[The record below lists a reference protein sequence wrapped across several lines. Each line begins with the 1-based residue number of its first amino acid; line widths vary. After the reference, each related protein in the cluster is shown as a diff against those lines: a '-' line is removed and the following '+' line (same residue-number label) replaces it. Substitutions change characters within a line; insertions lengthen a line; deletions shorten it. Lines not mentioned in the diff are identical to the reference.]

1 MSIFDFDDY
10 RDILKKELA
19 KRKQNNVRYSL
30 RAFARDLDLYQSKLS
45 EIMSGKQ
52 GMSEASGK
60 AVAQRLRLNTEETE
74 FFMLLIEHKHARSKA
89 ARDIAKVKLRK
100 FSLLESVKMRNDL
113 FKLISS
119 WEHMAIMEVVQLTNA
134 KTTSKAIAEALDVP
148 EKKIKEC
155 INRLLKY
162 GLLIREDKKLKRATQ
177 QHYEWGENVPSDSIK
192 EFHKQILQRSIQA
205 LYSTPL
211 EKRDIRT
218 SILSIN
224 EEDLPLVE
232 QKIQQTSMEINK
244 LLFKSKK
251 KDKVYVFSCQFFPI
265 DAR

>member
-10 RDILKKELA
+10 RDILKQELT
-19 KRKQNNVRYSL
+19 KRKKNNPRYSL

-45 EIMSGKQ
+45 EILSGKQ
-52 GMSEASGK
+52 GMSHSSGV
-60 AVAQRLRLNTEETE
+60 AVAQRLRLNTEESE
-74 FFMLLIEHKHARSKA
+74 YFMLLIEHKHARSKTS
-89 ARDIAKVKLRK
+89 RDLAKVKLRK
-100 FSLLESVKMRNDL
+100 FSHLESVQMRNDL

-119 WEHMAIMEVVQLTNA
+119 WEHMAIMEVIQLTNA
-134 KTTSKAIAEALDVP
+134 KTSPSAIAEALDVP

-155 INRLLKY
+155 IARLLKY
-162 GLLIREDKKLKRATQ
+162 GLVVREGRKLKRATL
-177 QHYEWGENVPSDSIK
+177 QHYTWGENVPSDSIK

-205 LYSTPL
+205 LYSTPF

-218 SILSIN
+218 SILSVS

-244 LLFKSKK
+244 LLYKSKK